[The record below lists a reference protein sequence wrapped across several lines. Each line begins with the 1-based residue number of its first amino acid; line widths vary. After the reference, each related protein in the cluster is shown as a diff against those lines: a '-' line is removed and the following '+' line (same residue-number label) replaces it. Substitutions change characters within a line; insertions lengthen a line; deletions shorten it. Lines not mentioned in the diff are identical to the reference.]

1 MCDLE
6 RSIHISQLGAPVK
19 FCAHQVV
26 WGSLHRQ
33 MSHIK
38 RIRLLLGS
46 KPLAD
51 EYENDLAD
59 LAPLASYSSA
69 LKSPPRR
76 PIIFTQNIEIL
87 EMRFTPGDL

>member
-1 MCDLE
+1 MGRL
-6 RSIHISQLGAPVK
+6 RSFAREAASS
-19 FCAHQVV
+19 

-59 LAPLASYSSA
+59 LAPLASYSS
-69 LKSPPRR
+69 LR
-76 PIIFTQNIEIL
+76 
-87 EMRFTPGDL
+87 